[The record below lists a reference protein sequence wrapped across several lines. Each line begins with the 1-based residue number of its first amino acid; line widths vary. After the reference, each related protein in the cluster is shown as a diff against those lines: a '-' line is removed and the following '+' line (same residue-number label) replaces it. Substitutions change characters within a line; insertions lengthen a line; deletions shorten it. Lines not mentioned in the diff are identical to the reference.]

1 MVLFIF
7 IQILIEQSV
16 SPSDQGR
23 TGCLC
28 PTELALGLYGLK
40 HLWGRGGCGS
50 QRTKP
55 SQLNRR
61 TSLAEQLLLDRGGG
75 GVRTSIPK
83 EI

>member
-16 SPSDQGR
+16 SLYDQGR

-40 HLWGRGGCGS
+40 HFWGRGGGGS

-55 SQLNRR
+55 SQLNRPIE
-61 TSLAEQLLLDRGGG
+61 TFLLHARARNSIRGG
-75 GVRTSIPK
+75 S
-83 EI
+83 